1 MPAASISKQNCS
13 SLSEVQNSLNPTRGP
28 RYTLRM
34 KNIFLFLIIAL
45 SFGCVSKAPVD
56 AAPAAPKN
64 YFPDM
69 KGCFLLYNVKTQT
82 YEKVINQ
89 ENCREQIVA
98 CSTFKVPLAVM
109 AFDSKILKDENEV
122 LKWDGKKEEREALN
136 QDHDAKTW
144 MRDSVVWFSQRLT
157 PKIGMKKLK
166 KYLSNFNYGNQDMS
180 GGLKTAWLTAPDKE
194 PALKISAYEQKDF
207 MEKLWTDKLPV
218 TPRAMKLTR
227 EITFLETSPKGFRLS
242 GKTGSNYFAADRLKR
257 LGWFISHLQK
267 DDQEYIAITNFID
280 TKPGVGASY
289 GGPKAKEITKLVL
302 SDLGL
307 W

>member
-1 MPAASISKQNCS
+1 
-13 SLSEVQNSLNPTRGP
+13 
-28 RYTLRM
+28 M
-34 KNIFLFLIIAL
+34 KNLFLFSVLAVSL
-45 SFGCVSKAPVD
+45 GCASKAPVEPV
-56 AAPAAPKN
+56 AEKAKN

-89 ENCREQIVA
+89 ENCREQLVA

-109 AFDSKILKDENEV
+109 AFDSKVLKDENVV
-122 LKWDGKKEEREALN
+122 LKWDGKKDEREVVN
-136 QDHDAKTW
+136 HDHNAKTW

-157 PKIGMKKLK
+157 PKMGEKKLK
-166 KYLSNFNYGNQDMS
+166 KYLADFNYGNQDIS
-180 GGLKTAWLTAPDKE
+180 AGIKTAWLTAPDLE

-207 MEKLWTDKLPV
+207 MEKLWTDKLPASK
-218 TPRAMKLTR
+218 RAMKITR
-227 EITFLETSPKGFRLS
+227 DITFLETSPKGFNLS
-242 GKTGSNYFAADRLKR
+242 GKTGSNYFASDRLKR
-257 LGWFISHLQK
+257 LGWFISHLQNG
-267 DDQEYIAITNFID
+267 DQEYIAITNFVD
-280 TKPGVGASY
+280 NKPGVGASY